1 MHFAD
6 NRNKIG
12 KYIPAVVFLIFIYG
26 MALWFIFSPKPDYS
40 SSEKRYLQKFPEVT
54 AEKLLSGDFGSEFET
69 FFADR
74 FPQRNTWV
82 GLNAYTAL
90 AEGNNGASGVYNCKN
105 GYLINKP
112 VSTENNLDKNIGAV
126 ADFAKSIDTPTTV
139 MLVPSTG
146 YIVDDVLPTFHDKY
160 NDDEDISKISS
171 TLSKDKI
178 GFVDLRERFKSEYK
192 NGSQLYYK
200 TDHHWTTK
208 GAYTGYQELCK
219 ALGAAMFGDEN
230 AVIRFDMSEFM
241 EKHTVSRLVGSPPGY
256 VGYEEGGQLT
266 EKVRR
271 KPYSVVLFDEIE
283 KAHPDVFNMLL
294 QILDDGILTDSQG
307 RKVNFKNTIIIMTSN
322 VGAKLIAGGNKSI
335 GFSGENEGG
344 ALSDSKI
351 HDAVM
356 GELKN
361 TFRPE
366 FLNRVDEII
375 VFNQL
380 TKDEIHKIAGKLL
393 EQTKDRLMNMK
404 IGIRFADSVIDM
416 VADKGFD
423 PVYGAR
429 PLRRAI
435 QTKVEDPLS
444 EKMLEG
450 VITEGKTYKCEF
462 KDGEITFEEVPAE
475 A

>member
-1 MHFAD
+1 MRFAD

-112 VSTENNLDKNIGAV
+112 VSTENNLDKNISAV

-219 ALGAAMFGDEN
+219 TLGITSIDDSTLKKDSYPDFYGTTYSSSG
-230 AVIRFDMSEFM
+230 FWL
-241 EKHTVSRLVGSPPGY
+241 TPPDNI
-256 VGYEEGGQLT
+256 EIWNNP
-266 EKVRR
+266 KNSDRNI
-271 KPYSVVLFDEIE
+271 SV
-283 KAHPDVFNMLL
+283 K
-294 QILDDGILTDSQG
+294 
-307 RKVNFKNTIIIMTSN
+307 
-322 VGAKLIAGGNKSI
+322 
-335 GFSGENEGG
+335 
-344 ALSDSKI
+344 
-351 HDAVM
+351 
-356 GELKN
+356 
-361 TFRPE
+361 
-366 FLNRVDEII
+366 
-375 VFNQL
+375 
-380 TKDEIHKIAGKLL
+380 
-393 EQTKDRLMNMK
+393 
-404 IGIRFADSVIDM
+404 
-416 VADKGFD
+416 
-423 PVYGAR
+423 
-429 PLRRAI
+429 
-435 QTKVEDPLS
+435 
-444 EKMLEG
+444 
-450 VITEGKTYKCEF
+450 ITEGANIKTSGSMYFTDHLKEDDKYPVF
-462 KDGEITFEEVPAE
+462 IDGNHALTEITNTNAKNGTILLIKDSFSHSLAPFLAE
-475 A
+475 NYSKVVLVDLRYYKESVSDLVTTYNPEQVVVLYGIDNLATDTDIVWLK

>member
-54 AEKLLSGDFGSEFET
+54 VEKLLSGDFGSEFET

-219 ALGAAMFGDEN
+219 ALAITPIDDSTLKKDSYPDFYGTTYSSSGFWL
-230 AVIRFDMSEFM
+230 
-241 EKHTVSRLVGSPPGY
+241 TPPDNI
-256 VGYEEGGQLT
+256 EIWNNP
-266 EKVRR
+266 KNSDRNI
-271 KPYSVVLFDEIE
+271 SV
-283 KAHPDVFNMLL
+283 K
-294 QILDDGILTDSQG
+294 
-307 RKVNFKNTIIIMTSN
+307 
-322 VGAKLIAGGNKSI
+322 
-335 GFSGENEGG
+335 
-344 ALSDSKI
+344 
-351 HDAVM
+351 
-356 GELKN
+356 
-361 TFRPE
+361 
-366 FLNRVDEII
+366 
-375 VFNQL
+375 
-380 TKDEIHKIAGKLL
+380 
-393 EQTKDRLMNMK
+393 
-404 IGIRFADSVIDM
+404 
-416 VADKGFD
+416 
-423 PVYGAR
+423 
-429 PLRRAI
+429 
-435 QTKVEDPLS
+435 
-444 EKMLEG
+444 
-450 VITEGKTYKCEF
+450 ITEGANIKTSGSMYFTDHLKEDDKYPVF
-462 KDGEITFEEVPAE
+462 IDGNHALTEITNTNAKNGTILLIKDSFSHSLAPFLAE
-475 A
+475 NYSKVVLVDLRYYKESVSDLVTTYNPEQVVVLYGIDNLATDTDIVWLK

>member
-1 MHFAD
+1 MRFAD

-54 AEKLLSGDFGSEFET
+54 VEKLLSGDFGSEFET

-192 NGSQLYYK
+192 SGSQLYYK

-219 ALGAAMFGDEN
+219 ALGITPIDDSTLKKDSYPDFYGTTYSSSG
-230 AVIRFDMSEFM
+230 FWL
-241 EKHTVSRLVGSPPGY
+241 TPPDNI
-256 VGYEEGGQLT
+256 EIWNNP
-266 EKVRR
+266 KNSDRNI
-271 KPYSVVLFDEIE
+271 SV
-283 KAHPDVFNMLL
+283 K
-294 QILDDGILTDSQG
+294 
-307 RKVNFKNTIIIMTSN
+307 
-322 VGAKLIAGGNKSI
+322 
-335 GFSGENEGG
+335 
-344 ALSDSKI
+344 
-351 HDAVM
+351 
-356 GELKN
+356 
-361 TFRPE
+361 
-366 FLNRVDEII
+366 
-375 VFNQL
+375 
-380 TKDEIHKIAGKLL
+380 
-393 EQTKDRLMNMK
+393 
-404 IGIRFADSVIDM
+404 
-416 VADKGFD
+416 
-423 PVYGAR
+423 
-429 PLRRAI
+429 
-435 QTKVEDPLS
+435 
-444 EKMLEG
+444 
-450 VITEGKTYKCEF
+450 ITEGANIKTSGSMYFTDHLKEDDKYPVF
-462 KDGEITFEEVPAE
+462 IDGNHALTEITNTNAKNGTILLIKDSFSHSLAPFLAE
-475 A
+475 NYSKVVLVDLRYYKESVSDLVTTYNPEQVVVLYGIDNLATDTDIVWLK

>member
-1 MHFAD
+1 MRFAD

-26 MALWFIFSPKPDYS
+26 IALWFLFSPKTDYS
-40 SSEKRYLQKFPEVT
+40 SSEKRYLQKFPDANV
-54 AEKLLSGDFGSEFET
+54 EKVLSGDFGSEFET

-82 GLNAYTAL
+82 GINAYTAF

-219 ALGAAMFGDEN
+219 ALGITPIDDSTLKKDSYPDFYGTTYSSSG
-230 AVIRFDMSEFM
+230 FW
-241 EKHTVSRLVGSPPGY
+241 
-256 VGYEEGGQLT
+256 LT
-266 EKVRR
+266 PSDNIEIWNNPKNSDRNI
-271 KPYSVVLFDEIE
+271 SV
-283 KAHPDVFNMLL
+283 K
-294 QILDDGILTDSQG
+294 
-307 RKVNFKNTIIIMTSN
+307 
-322 VGAKLIAGGNKSI
+322 
-335 GFSGENEGG
+335 
-344 ALSDSKI
+344 
-351 HDAVM
+351 
-356 GELKN
+356 
-361 TFRPE
+361 
-366 FLNRVDEII
+366 
-375 VFNQL
+375 
-380 TKDEIHKIAGKLL
+380 
-393 EQTKDRLMNMK
+393 
-404 IGIRFADSVIDM
+404 
-416 VADKGFD
+416 
-423 PVYGAR
+423 
-429 PLRRAI
+429 
-435 QTKVEDPLS
+435 
-444 EKMLEG
+444 
-450 VITEGKTYKCEF
+450 ITEGANIKTSGSMYFTDHLKEDDKYPVF
-462 KDGEITFEEVPAE
+462 IDGNHALTEITNTNAKNGTILLIKDSFSHSLAPFLAE
-475 A
+475 NYSKVVLVDLRYYKESVSDLVTTYNPEQVVVLYGIDNFATDTDIVWLK

>member
-1 MHFAD
+1 MRFAD
-6 NRNKIG
+6 NRNKIR

-219 ALGAAMFGDEN
+219 ALGITTIDDSTLKKDSYPDFYGTTYSSSG
-230 AVIRFDMSEFM
+230 FW
-241 EKHTVSRLVGSPPGY
+241 
-256 VGYEEGGQLT
+256 LT
-266 EKVRR
+266 PSDNIEIWNNPKNSDRNI
-271 KPYSVVLFDEIE
+271 SV
-283 KAHPDVFNMLL
+283 K
-294 QILDDGILTDSQG
+294 
-307 RKVNFKNTIIIMTSN
+307 
-322 VGAKLIAGGNKSI
+322 
-335 GFSGENEGG
+335 
-344 ALSDSKI
+344 
-351 HDAVM
+351 
-356 GELKN
+356 
-361 TFRPE
+361 
-366 FLNRVDEII
+366 
-375 VFNQL
+375 
-380 TKDEIHKIAGKLL
+380 
-393 EQTKDRLMNMK
+393 
-404 IGIRFADSVIDM
+404 
-416 VADKGFD
+416 
-423 PVYGAR
+423 
-429 PLRRAI
+429 
-435 QTKVEDPLS
+435 
-444 EKMLEG
+444 
-450 VITEGKTYKCEF
+450 ITEGANIKTSGSMYFTDHLKEDDKYPVF
-462 KDGEITFEEVPAE
+462 IDGNHALTEITNTNAKNGTILLIKDSFSHSLAPFLAE
-475 A
+475 NYSKVVLVDLRYYKESVSDLVTIYNPEQVVVLYGIDNLATDTDIVWLK

>member
-1 MHFAD
+1 MRFAD

-192 NGSQLYYK
+192 NGSQIYYK

-219 ALGAAMFGDEN
+219 ALGITPIDDSTLKRQLPRLLRHNIFFK
-230 AVIRFDMSEFM
+230 RF
-241 EKHTVSRLVGSPPGY
+241 L
-256 VGYEEGGQLT
+256 
-266 EKVRR
+266 
-271 KPYSVVLFDEIE
+271 
-283 KAHPDVFNMLL
+283 AH
-294 QILDDGILTDSQG
+294 S
-307 RKVNFKNTIIIMTSN
+307 
-322 VGAKLIAGGNKSI
+322 
-335 GFSGENEGG
+335 
-344 ALSDSKI
+344 
-351 HDAVM
+351 
-356 GELKN
+356 
-361 TFRPE
+361 
-366 FLNRVDEII
+366 
-375 VFNQL
+375 
-380 TKDEIHKIAGKLL
+380 
-393 EQTKDRLMNMK
+393 
-404 IGIRFADSVIDM
+404 
-416 VADKGFD
+416 
-423 PVYGAR
+423 AR
-429 PLRRAI
+429 
-435 QTKVEDPLS
+435 
-444 EKMLEG
+444 
-450 VITEGKTYKCEF
+450 
-462 KDGEITFEEVPAE
+462 
-475 A
+475 